1 MTELLGIIPVT
12 VAAFAGTNL
21 DNVLLLIALLSA
33 GGIRR
38 RQVIGGYLF
47 AMFLLLG
54 ISFAVGKAAELVP
67 AGYLGYLGIVPFSLG
82 IISLI
87 RLIPGDQSGPA
98 DPEPKLRSASSVFVA
113 TTLIQLSN
121 SADTLATFSVLL
133 AESTV
138 IADGLILIT
147 YMGMVAMACAT
158 ALFFLKYRR
167 IGAVMERIGRYL
179 TPLILLAVGAYI
191 LSDTVTDTDTDT
203 ASFQESSM
211 EVMNPL

>member
-98 DPEPKLRSASSVFVA
+98 DPKPKLRSASSVFVA

-191 LSDTVTDTDTDT
+191 LSDTVTDTDT

>member
-191 LSDTVTDTDTDT
+191 LSDTVTDTDT

>member
-113 TTLIQLSN
+113 TTPDPAEQQCRY
-121 SADTLATFSVLL
+121 TGHLL
-133 AESTV
+133 GAAGRINGHRRWPDPDHLHGYGGHGMCHRTV
-138 IADGLILIT
+138 
-147 YMGMVAMACAT
+147 
-158 ALFFLKYRR
+158 FF
-167 IGAVMERIGRYL
+167 
-179 TPLILLAVGAYI
+179 
-191 LSDTVTDTDTDT
+191 
-203 ASFQESSM
+203 
-211 EVMNPL
+211 

>member
-98 DPEPKLRSASSVFVA
+98 DPEPKLRSASSVLVA

-191 LSDTVTDTDTDT
+191 LSDTVTDTDT